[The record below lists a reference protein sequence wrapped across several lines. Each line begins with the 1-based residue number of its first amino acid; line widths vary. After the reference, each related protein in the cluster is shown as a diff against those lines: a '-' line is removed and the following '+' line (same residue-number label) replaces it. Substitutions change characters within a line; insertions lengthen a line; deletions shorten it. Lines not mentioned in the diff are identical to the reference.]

1 MKHPLGPSRF
11 LVSAL
16 CLLLCLVLTGA
27 AAAETYAV
35 VSGTNSLNLRA
46 EATSKSTWLGAYSR
60 GSWVTVKGSQN
71 NFYYVTTAD
80 GKTGYMSKNYLDS
93 TADLAY
99 GNVAIVN
106 NAKSTAFLNL
116 RSYPSYTASV
126 VTILYNGVPLNVL
139 AEQNGW
145 YQVQAGDLSGY
156 VRTEFTKT
164 VNQPLAVAAGTI
176 KTPNNT
182 AVNMR
187 VAPSSSASVRRQFA
201 GDRYVA
207 VLLEGS
213 HWWYVAI
220 DGYTGF
226 ISSDFLVEGLH
237 AERDEANAAQEE
249 DDSSSS
255 DTTTEGYAA
264 VSNPVSTQKLNL
276 RELPSTA
283 SSVVARL
290 SNGVKLTVLSQGVEW
305 SKVYVSSLSAT
316 GYVMSRYLTLYNLP
330 AVPIVTISHPQGSY
344 VNLRSDASLTGDVL
358 TRMPNGA
365 AAIVLSPGVD
375 WTKIA
380 YDDQIG
386 YVLDYFTSEGE

>member
-1 MKHPLGPSRF
+1 
-11 LVSAL
+11 
-16 CLLLCLVLTGA
+16 
-27 AAAETYAV
+27 
-35 VSGTNSLNLRA
+35 
-46 EATSKSTWLGAYSR
+46 
-60 GSWVTVKGSQN
+60 VT
-71 NFYYVTTAD
+71 A
-80 GKTGYMSKNYLDS
+80 
-93 TADLAY
+93 
-99 GNVAIVN
+99 
-106 NAKSTAFLNL
+106 
-116 RSYPSYTASV
+116 
-126 VTILYNGVPLNVL
+126 ILYNGVPLNVL
-139 AEQNGW
+139 SEQSGW

-156 VRTEFTKT
+156 VRAEFTKT

-187 VAPSSSASVRRQFA
+187 VAPSSSAAVRRQFA

-237 AERDEANAAQEE
+237 AERDEASAAQE
-249 DDSSSS
+249 DDDPSSSGGGTAT
-255 DTTTEGYAA
+255 DRYATVA
-264 VSNPVSTQKLNL
+264 NPVSTQKLNL

-305 SKVYVSSLSAT
+305 SKVYASSLSAT

-330 AVPIVTISHPQGSY
+330 AVPIVTIRHPQGSY
-344 VNLRSDASLTGDVL
+344 VNLRKDASLTGDVL
-358 TRMPNGA
+358 VRMPNGA
-365 AAIVLSPGVD
+365 DAIVISPGVD
-375 WTKIA
+375 WMKVA

-386 YVLDYFTSEGE
+386 YVLDYFTNEGE